1 MAGGSSVTFR
11 EEINWNLTPIS
22 SILQRQNNWNLTPI
36 TNYQLFERVIQK
48 NGKTLNSC
56 IIKTAASPFPNDHSL
71 KTSLLR
77 HPQKSPPKRAFH
89 ILPTEVGK
97 NQAYLPSAGAAAGAS
112 AGALTAGGVSTTA
125 GAATLPPWKCIITGT
140 ISSATMLMILIKG
153 LIAGPAVSL

>member
-22 SILQRQNNWNLTPI
+22 SSTPKQLESDP
-36 TNYQLFERVIQK
+36 NYQLFERVIHE
-48 NGKTLNSC
+48 NGKTFNSC
-56 IIKTAASPFPNDHSL
+56 IIKTAASPFPNDHPL

-97 NQAYLPSAGAAAGAS
+97 NRAYLPSAAGAAGAS